1 MLAGRLSSAV
11 YCQLPNI
18 CSAAVK
24 EGVEKGSEALFAS
37 REFTEDIQGSEALF
51 ASVFIFK
58 CYCELAKVP

>member
-1 MLAGRLSSAV
+1 M
-11 YCQLPNI
+11 
-18 CSAAVK
+18 AAVK